1 MGHIKGVLLGA
12 FIINAG
18 EYGRVRGQLTSST
31 LACYFGSKGIVQQR
45 GREQPQKGE
54 RRKKITRLGT
64 STDNSQKST
73 NSQPLVVH
81 NTHATPCSDST
92 RHMPPQCKWASFAS
106 NLEVAW
112 TSMMLLQMAKK
123 STLEKITKG
132 FVTSKDLQLQMH
144 VHTHI

>member
-1 MGHIKGVLLGA
+1 MSLKGSATSHLCIKPLEHIEECQPHNQRGALSSLEACKHSTAAMGHIKGVLLGA

-18 EYGRVRGQLTSST
+18 EYGRARGQLTSST

-92 RHMPPQCKWASFAS
+92 RHMPPQC
-106 NLEVAW
+106 E
-112 TSMMLLQMAKK
+112 
-123 STLEKITKG
+123 
-132 FVTSKDLQLQMH
+132 
-144 VHTHI
+144 